1 MDPLEAE
8 FWKAIEAK
16 ERRRKELAALPYA
29 EKLRI
34 LIRMQKMIYPIV
46 KDRDPRA
53 CVWQI
58 PGYEDDESG
67 GSPDDH
73 STASAES

>member
-1 MDPLEAE
+1 MARMDPLEAE

-16 ERRRKELAALPYA
+16 EKRRKELAALPYA

-53 CVWQI
+53 CVWHI
-58 PGYEDDESG
+58 PGYEDDE
-67 GSPDDH
+67 PD
-73 STASAES
+73 TAPKTG